1 MRFPQSQLTVLYQ
14 GAQHVANRTVTTARL
29 CPRQRGFHQT
39 SVAFRPRQRSFFTS
53 NQRLARDA
61 GDAAPGPPTAE
72 ARAEQAQQQRQ
83 DHRQQQHHHL
93 REESSNSADGTT
105 TKTTAAAPAATITT
119 TTTTKHNNRKG
130 KVSASG
136 TKKKLRDP
144 LRRVASIAQRAGRR
158 PAAATRGGEAEPGKD
173 YRTTIC
179 AICVAESFD
188 MKAVVRAL
196 HHKQY
201 LIDPDGL
208 DFDDEEVIHV
218 RPRGP
223 QGGDLFIFETGTVV
237 TWSLP
242 PERGIDLATDTLLP
256 AHENPHTSLMDRDE
270 MTERL
275 EFEVDPGT
283 AHSSMRGDTVML
295 GTRRDDG
302 DLGPH
307 HGGSGNGGGDLPE
320 ADAGR
325 AKIAF
330 SSGLARSTKVAVL
343 EALLNSFLERTEEFP
358 AQLQTGRLRV
368 AKAAILRLTGEL
380 QHLRSQLNFF
390 SELTDSLPDKFWD
403 QRAELRLDG
412 IYDQVGKALDV
423 PSRIRVLNQR
433 MDYAADMLATVREM
447 LDQEHGSRLEWI
459 IIWLIAVEVAFHLI
473 DWAREYRRAVKDEG
487 RTASARDSWEWLVGL
502 S

>member
-1 MRFPQSQLTVLYQ
+1 M
-14 GAQHVANRTVTTARL
+14 AARPCL
-29 CPRQRGFHQT
+29 CPLQRSLLHQT
-39 SVAFRPRQRSFFTS
+39 SIALRPRQRSFFTS
-53 NQRLARDA
+53 NHRLARDGSSYEPLHQA
-61 GDAAPGPPTAE
+61 PPAAEP
-72 ARAEQAQQQRQ
+72 
-83 DHRQQQHHHL
+83 QQHKDPKDHTDQSSGSS
-93 REESSNSADGTT
+93 SSN
-105 TKTTAAAPAATITT
+105 K
-119 TTTTKHNNRKG
+119 KKG
-130 KVSASG
+130 KASAG
-136 TKKKLRDP
+136 NNKKKLRDP
-144 LRRVASIAQRAGRR
+144 LRRVASIAQRAGRK
-158 PAAATRGGEAEPGKD
+158 PASATRDGEAEPGKD

-208 DFDDEEVIHV
+208 DFDDDEVIHI

-223 QGGDLFIFETGTVV
+223 SGGDLFIFETGTVV

-242 PERGIDLATDTLLP
+242 PERGIELATDTLLP
-256 AHENPHTSLMDRDE
+256 AHENPHTALMDRDE

-275 EFEVDPGT
+275 EFEVDPST
-283 AHSSMRGDTVML
+283 PHNSMRGDTVVL
-295 GTRRDDG
+295 GGAARRDDG
-302 DLGPH
+302 AEGAL
-307 HGGSGNGGGDLPE
+307 SSGGDRGGDPTTDE
-320 ADAGR
+320 GR

-343 EALLNSFLERTEEFP
+343 ETLLNSFLERTEEFP
-358 AQLQTGRLRV
+358 AQLKTGRLHV
-368 AKAAILRLTGEL
+368 EKKAILRLTGEL

-423 PSRIRVLNQR
+423 GSRIRVLNQR
-433 MDYAADMLATVREM
+433 MDYAADMLGTVREM

-459 IIWLIAVEVAFHLI
+459 IIWLISVEVAFHLI
-473 DWAREYRRAVKDEG
+473 DWAREYRKGVKEEG
-487 RTASARDSWEWLVGL
+487 RTASAKDYWEWLVGL

>member
-1 MRFPQSQLTVLYQ
+1 M
-14 GAQHVANRTVTTARL
+14 TARL
-29 CPRQRGFHQT
+29 CLCPCPLLLQRSLLHQT
-39 SVAFRPRQRSFFTS
+39 SVALRPRQRSFFTS
-53 NQRLARDA
+53 NQRLARD
-61 GDAAPGPPTAE
+61 GSTYDPAAH
-72 ARAEQAQQQRQ
+72 QASAAADSQQQKDPK
-83 DHRQQQHHHL
+83 DHKDH
-93 REESSNSADGTT
+93 SN
-105 TKTTAAAPAATITT
+105 
-119 TTTTKHNNRKG
+119 NNNNNNNRRKG
-130 KVSASG
+130 KASASS

-144 LRRVASIAQRAGRR
+144 LRRVASIAQHASRK
-158 PAAATRGGEAEPGKD
+158 PASATRDGESEPGKD

-208 DFDDEEVIHV
+208 DFDDDEVIHV
-218 RPRGP
+218 RPRGHY
-223 QGGDLFIFETGTVV
+223 GGDLFIFETGTVV

-242 PERGIDLATDTLLP
+242 PERGVELATDTLLP
-256 AHENPHTSLMDRDE
+256 AHENPHTALMDRDE

-275 EFEVDPGT
+275 EFEVDPST
-283 AHSSMRGDTVML
+283 PHNSMRGDTVVL
-295 GTRRDDG
+295 GGASRRDDNAEGGLSSSNSSGSSSG
-302 DLGPH
+302 DPTT
-307 HGGSGNGGGDLPE
+307 DE
-320 ADAGR
+320 GR

-343 EALLNSFLERTEEFP
+343 ETLLNSFLERTEEFP
-358 AQLQTGRLRV
+358 AQLKTGRLRV
-368 AKAAILRLTGEL
+368 EKKAILRLTGEL

-423 PSRIRVLNQR
+423 GSRIRVLNQR

-459 IIWLIAVEVAFHLI
+459 IIWLISVEVAFHLI
-473 DWAREYRRAVKDEG
+473 DWAREYRRGVKEEG
-487 RTASARDSWEWLVGL
+487 RSASARDYWEWLIGL

>member
-1 MRFPQSQLTVLYQ
+1 MCFNQSRIAIFQR
-14 GAQHVANRTVTTARL
+14 GAQHVTTRALTARP
-29 CPRQRGFHQT
+29 CPSPLQRSLLHQT
-39 SVAFRPRQRSFFTS
+39 SAALRPRQRSFFTA
-53 NQRLARDA
+53 NQRLARD
-61 GDAAPGPPTAE
+61 GSTCDPVQQAALAAE
-72 ARAEQAQQQRQ
+72 PQQSRDSREQKDQSSS
-83 DHRQQQHHHL
+83 
-93 REESSNSADGTT
+93 SSNN
-105 TKTTAAAPAATITT
+105 
-119 TTTTKHNNRKG
+119 HRRKG
-130 KVSASG
+130 GKATAGS

-144 LRRVASIAQRAGRR
+144 LRRVASIAQRAGRK
-158 PAAATRGGEAEPGKD
+158 PASATRGGQAEPGKD

-208 DFDDEEVIHV
+208 DFDDDEVIHV

-223 QGGDLFIFETGTVV
+223 DAGGDLFIFETGTVV

-242 PERGIDLATDTLLP
+242 PERGIELATDTLLP
-256 AHENPHTSLMDRDE
+256 AHENPHTALMDRDE

-275 EFEVDPGT
+275 EFEVDSSTP
-283 AHSSMRGDTVML
+283 HNSMRGDTVVLAAM
-295 GTRRDDG
+295 GGEATG
-302 DLGPH
+302 LGP
-307 HGGSGNGGGDLPE
+307 GASGSGINNTSSSTAVDP
-320 ADAGR
+320 ATDVSR

-343 EALLNSFLERTEEFP
+343 ETLLNSFLERTEEFP
-358 AQLQTGRLRV
+358 AQLKTGRLRV
-368 AKAAILRLTGEL
+368 EKKALLRLTGEL

-423 PSRIRVLNQR
+423 GSRIRVLNQR
-433 MDYAADMLATVREM
+433 MDYAADMLGTVREM

-459 IIWLIAVEVAFHLI
+459 IIWLISVEVAFHLI
-473 DWAREYRRAVKDEG
+473 DWAREYRRGVKVEG
-487 RTASARDSWEWLVGL
+487 RTASARDYWEWLVGL